1 MQKILKFFK
10 RILLLSLIL
19 LVILVGG
26 LFVIGT
32 YYADE
37 TEQLIVSE
45 INKTLSI
52 EISVKDV
59 ELSLFSNFPNA
70 SLNFTELQT
79 KEQAGSN
86 SKSLLNAKKAS
97 LLFNVFDIITG
108 NYKIERILL
117 KDAFL
122 NIIVHEDGTN
132 NLMLTRKT
140 DSNDPGNVNINLQEV
155 IFRNVEISY
164 INYPSDQEYLV
175 TVSKGDLKGVFTS
188 ENFDMEISGDLFS
201 KHIRSGKHLF
211 FKERQL
217 KTQLKLAIDK
227 TEQSYLINQGWIESA
242 GLSFDISGSV
252 NADKSNRFLDLNI
265 QAKKSPLQS
274 FLQLVP
280 KTYLEPIKDYKLSG
294 DLNFTA
300 TIKGDFS
307 GNKLPLV
314 TFSFGLTEG
323 TIKHSKSGLNFQ
335 HVFFSGNFKNGK
347 SKSKQSFSVNLT
359 DFEAELYSSKINGK
373 LGIVNF
379 ENPSISASFQSSAD
393 LKEIAKIF
401 RIENLQSVSGKLK
414 IDMQF
419 KNTLKSFRQFT
430 IQDFISSRTSGLLEI
445 ENVNLQ
451 FKNNPINY
459 TKLNGNFKFS
469 NKDLVVNQFSG
480 KFAESDFNMKG
491 YFINVLAFLF
501 LPDQKINIKA
511 DFKSDNLKLGNLLKS
526 DKKEG
531 ERAYQL
537 QFSKNINFDL
547 NLDLNNFSF
556 NKFNAQ
562 NLTGRVLMI
571 NQKLTVKN
579 TTLVSM
585 DGKTK
590 LAGTIDGTNP
600 NRFWLDAE
608 ATLTN
613 VDINKLFY
621 QFGDFGQKSISSE
634 NIRGIV
640 NAQIIFQSFI
650 SSSLKVDP
658 KSVYT
663 VGDLV
668 INEGELV
675 DFKPMYKLSKFLKN
689 KELERVQFSTLQNQI
704 QIKDQVVTIPEM
716 DIVSST
722 LDLKIS
728 GTHSFQNEVDYH
740 IQVLISELISRN
752 RFKEEDIEGIFTE
765 DDGLGRTTLFLK
777 MTGNANDPDI
787 TYDTKELR
795 KKIAKDLKNEGN
807 VIKDIFKSEFGNKEN
822 TDTSPEEFNVIEE
835 NNNGQNFII
844 EWEEEET
851 KDTVELITSPQ
862 KPKPSRKK
870 KEAKQDNKEFIIEWD
885 EENDTIK

>member
-10 RILLLSLIL
+10 RIILISIIFL
-19 LVILVGG
+19 AIIAGG
-26 LFVIGT
+26 LFLIGT

-45 INKTLSI
+45 INKTLNI

-79 KEQAGSN
+79 KEQSGSN
-86 SKSLLNAKKAS
+86 SKSLLNAKKVS
-97 LLFNVFDIITG
+97 LLFNVYDIIKG
-108 NYKIERILL
+108 DYKIERILL

-132 NLMLTRKT
+132 NLMVRRKS
-140 DSNDPGNVNINLQEV
+140 DSTQTGNVNINLQEV

-164 INYPSDQEYLV
+164 LNYPSDQEYLV
-175 TVSKGDLKGVFTS
+175 TVNNGDLKGVFTS
-188 ENFDMEISGDLFS
+188 EIFEMEISGDLFS

-211 FKERQL
+211 FKKRQL

-242 GLSFDISGSV
+242 GLSFDITGSV
-252 NADKSNRFLDLNI
+252 NADKSNRYLDLNI
-265 QAKKSPLQS
+265 KANKSPLQS
-274 FLQLVP
+274 FLQFVP
-280 KTYLEPIKDYKLSG
+280 NTYLKPIKDYQLKG
-294 DLNFTA
+294 DLNFIA
-300 TIKGDFS
+300 EIKGDFS
-307 GNKLPLV
+307 GNKLPLI
-314 TFSFGLTEG
+314 TFNFGLEDG
-323 TIKHSKSGLNFQ
+323 TINHSKSGLNFQ
-335 HVFFSGNFKNGK
+335 HVFFSGNFENGK
-347 SKSKQSFSVNLT
+347 SKSKQSFLVNLS
-359 DFEAELYSSKINGK
+359 DFEAELYSSKINGT
-373 LGIVNF
+373 LSIVNF
-379 ENPSISASFQSSAD
+379 EHPTISASFKSNAD
-393 LKEIAKIF
+393 LKEIEKIF
-401 RIENLQSVSGKLK
+401 GIDNLQAVSGKLK

-419 KNTLKSFRQFT
+419 RNTLKSFRNFT
-430 IQDFISSRTSGLLEI
+430 IQDFISSNTSGLLEI
-445 ENVNLQ
+445 EDVNLQ
-451 FKNNPINY
+451 FKNNPVKY
-459 TKLNGNFKFS
+459 TGLNGNFKFS

-480 KFAESDFNMKG
+480 KFAESDFNMRG

-511 DFKSDNLKLGNLLKS
+511 DFKSNNLKLGNLLKS
-526 DKKEG
+526 KKNESG
-531 ERAYQL
+531 SIYQL

-556 NKFNAQ
+556 NKFKAQ
-562 NLTGRVLMI
+562 NLTGRVIMNNL
-571 NQKLTVKN
+571 KLTVKN
-579 TTLVSM
+579 ATLVSM

-590 LAGTIDGTNP
+590 LAGIIDGTNP

-621 QFGDFGQKSISSE
+621 QFSDFGQKSISSE

-640 NAQIIFQSFI
+640 NAQIIFQSYI
-650 SSSLKVDP
+650 SSSLKIDP
-658 KSVYT
+658 ASVHT
-663 VGDLV
+663 VGDLI

-689 KELERVQFSTLQNQI
+689 KELERVQFSALQNQI

-740 IQVLISELISRN
+740 IQVLLSELISRN

-787 TYDTKELR
+787 AYDTKEVR

-807 VIKDIFKSEFGNKEN
+807 VIKDIFNKEFGNKEN
-822 TDTSPEEFNVIEE
+822 NATPEELHVIEE

-844 EWEEEET
+844 EWEEEEA
-851 KDTVELITSPQ
+851 KDTVELKTTSPQ
-862 KPKPSRKK
+862 KPKPSKKK
-870 KEAKQDNKEFIIEWD
+870 KETNQDSKEFIIEWD